1 MKIQNH
7 VYLLHGFEH
16 GIVYLVRLDAAIR
29 VRRDASG
36 I

>member
-1 MKIQNH
+1 MKIKNH

-16 GIVYLVRLDAAIR
+16 GIMYFVRLYAAIR